1 MIYLDT
7 AALMKLVRREE
18 HSEDLVTWLNAA
30 QRNGLPRVASAL
42 AEVELPRAVRRNAPE
57 AIARVPSV
65 LASLYL
71 VEIDATVR
79 QTAAVYADPLPRSLN
94 AVHLATAQVLSGQPG
109 AELMTFVTYDRRL
122 AEAARSVGLEVWP
135 E

>member
-1 MIYLDT
+1 
-7 AALMKLVRREE
+7 MKLVRVEE
-18 HSEDLVTWLNAA
+18 HTEELVAWLNAA
-30 QRNGLPRVASAL
+30 EQNGQPRVASAL

-79 QTAAVYADPLPRSLN
+79 QTAAVYADPLLRSLD

-109 AELMTFVTYDRRL
+109 AELMRFVTYDRRL
-122 AEAARSVGLEVWP
+122 AEAARGVGLAVWP